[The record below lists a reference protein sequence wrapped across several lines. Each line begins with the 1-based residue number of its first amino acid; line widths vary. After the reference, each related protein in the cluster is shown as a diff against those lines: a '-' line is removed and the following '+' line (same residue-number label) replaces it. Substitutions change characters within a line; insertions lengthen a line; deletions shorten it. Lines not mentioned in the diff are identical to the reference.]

1 MSFASL
7 IREEL
12 QTASAVIDAY
22 LADEANLAYLEQVAH
37 MLVTTLQANG
47 KIITCGNGGSHCDAM
62 HFAEELSGRFRENR
76 PALAAI
82 AISDPAHL
90 SCTANDFG
98 YEEVFARYVEAI
110 GQAGD
115 VLVCISTSGNSPN
128 VLRAADRAHA
138 KGLKVLALT
147 GNEGGQL
154 AAKADYE
161 LRVPYSGYADRIQ
174 EMHIKLIHMLIL
186 LIEKMMF

>member
-1 MSFASL
+1 MSFVSL

-12 QTASAVIDAY
+12 RTASAVIDAY
-22 LADEANLAYLEQVAH
+22 LADEANLEYLEQVAQV
-37 MLVTTLQANG
+37 LADALKAQG

-76 PALAAI
+76 PALAAL
-82 AISDPAHL
+82 AISDPAHI

-110 GQAGD
+110 GQPGD

-128 VLRAADRAHA
+128 ILRATERAHT
-138 KGLKVLALT
+138 KGMKVLALT
-147 GNEGGQL
+147 GNAGGEL